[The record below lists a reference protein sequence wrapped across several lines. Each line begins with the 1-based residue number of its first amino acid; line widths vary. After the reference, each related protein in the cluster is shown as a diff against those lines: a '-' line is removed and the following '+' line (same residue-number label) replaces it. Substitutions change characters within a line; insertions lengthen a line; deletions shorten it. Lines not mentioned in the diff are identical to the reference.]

1 MQFFLEKRND
11 WIFWDWSKCWQ
22 MTNSVKHEKTFPRRF
37 MHPISRRLKKVSR
50 PGNPPNNELMVA
62 EYGNKIVG
70 IFADHLHSLFG
81 PQEGLAAFESLSDYR
96 PLQIEG
102 VSVKMRVREQ

>member
-1 MQFFLEKRND
+1 MLAND
-11 WIFWDWSKCWQ
+11 QLSK
-22 MTNSVKHEKTFPRRF
+22 TREDFST
-37 MHPISRRLKKVSR
+37 PIHASYIEAFKKKSAD
-50 PGNPPNNELMVA
+50 PNNELMVA

-81 PQEGLAAFESLSDYR
+81 PQEGLAASESLSDYR